1 MKKHILLLILLFI
14 AALNFNIFLKPL
26 NLVTGGNQGI
36 ALIIKHLTKLKPS
49 TIIFIVNM
57 ISLIISYIF
66 LKKETT
72 ISLVIASISYPLF
85 VRLTNNITLNTITNI
100 PILTSLIAGII
111 CGITGG
117 LIYKMNF
124 NQGGISIF
132 NSLLHRYLNIKISIS
147 NFIINTT
154 ILIIG
159 SIYFGFIKLLYSLIV
174 VIISSLIINFI
185 MSKKLTKKQT

>member
-14 AALNFNIFLKPL
+14 AALNFNAFLKPL

-36 ALIIKHLTKLKPS
+36 ALIIKHLTKQKPS

-72 ISLVIASISYPLF
+72 ISLVIASISYPIF
-85 VRLTNNITLNTITNI
+85 VRLTNNITLNVITKI
-100 PILTSLIAGII
+100 PILTSIIAGII

-132 NSLLHRYLNIKISIS
+132 NSLLYKYLNIKISIC

-185 MSKKLTKKQT
+185 MSKKYPTNI

>member
-14 AALNFNIFLKPL
+14 AALNFNAFLKPL

-36 ALIIKHLTKLKPS
+36 ALIIKHLTKQKPS

-72 ISLVIASISYPLF
+72 ISLVIASISYPIF
-85 VRLTNNITLNTITNI
+85 VRLTNNITLNVITKI
-100 PILTSLIAGII
+100 PILTSIIAGII

-132 NSLLHRYLNIKISIS
+132 NSLLYKYLNIKISIC

-185 MSKKLTKKQT
+185 MSKKLTTNI

>member
-14 AALNFNIFLKPL
+14 AALNFNAFLKPL

-36 ALIIKHLTKLKPS
+36 ALIIKHLTKQKPS

-57 ISLIISYIF
+57 ISLIISYTF

-72 ISLVIASISYPLF
+72 ISLVIASISYPIF
-85 VRLTNNITLNTITNI
+85 VRLTNNITLNVITKI
-100 PILTSLIAGII
+100 PILTSIIAGII

-132 NSLLHRYLNIKISIS
+132 NSLLYKYLNIKISIC

-185 MSKKLTKKQT
+185 MSKKLTTNI

>member
-14 AALNFNIFLKPL
+14 AALNFNAFLKPL

-36 ALIIKHLTKLKPS
+36 ALIIKHLTKQKTS

-72 ISLVIASISYPLF
+72 ISLVIASISYPIF
-85 VRLTNNITLNTITNI
+85 VRLTNNITLNVITKI
-100 PILTSLIAGII
+100 PILTSIIAGII

-132 NSLLHRYLNIKISIS
+132 NSLLYKYLNIKISIC

-185 MSKKLTKKQT
+185 MSKKLTTNI